1 MSVMSGC
8 ASWKECLEKE
18 RTNALWWAAQSPR
31 VRKRLDPYISLLSD
45 RLLKYNYREKQ
56 ILLPPPQP
64 HQFAGPIKA
73 GTVCYD
79 RPRGQ
84 LGLHPNELVKHTGV
98 VGASGSGKTTF
109 GLRLTKSLLENDTPV
124 VVFDVKRT
132 WRSLVEYLPEDQVRV
147 YTLARPE
154 VSPFYHNFLIPP
166 RKIPARLFDQM
177 MTTVG
182 DEVLYGG
189 LGSTSV
195 IKDATES
202 LRAQYPLPDCE
213 DNHFTLQQLSQE
225 VQRMGGMM
233 RQQKRAGEWAATTQ
247 RITKEL
253 ASPPLGDIINVRRNL
268 MEKEL
273 RRAKLVIFEMD
284 LFTHH
289 QFTYFITAFLVREY
303 LKRLETVS
311 EELDRVI
318 VIEEAARIFS
328 QPYPQPM
335 FATVLREVREKGIG
349 LMWLT
354 QSASDVNSAAW
365 ANTNSLFIFKQ
376 ISTKD
381 INTVGSAVAFE
392 KPKEKSYITRLGVG
406 EAIVRLPDRYRL
418 PFLIRTDDLKKIEV
432 SDEKLTAMSKLHL
445 KALGAPIPANGVEAD
460 PIPMNPLAIGAP
472 PVSTQSPQPSPR
484 FQESAVDKKDQCT
497 SFPAAREP
505 LSAKPTMSAGAPVN
519 QEDKDASTQEHKW
532 ARAPSVPKP
541 AGHLEER
548 EHQAASPL
556 ANQRCW
562 VTVWPQKSENPGSP
576 GEQKVASKAEDYE
589 AAMAQLMSLSTR
601 ETATPISYLYAR
613 LGLSKGTGDKV
624 KKKIVKQ
631 GLAQQYRSTH
641 LGRITVHL
649 RLTDQGQEFAKRHA
663 HLLEKSLAFETETK
677 RFGGQKSREL
687 GEVAKPWAR
696 KVLGA
701 VRIEEEASDG
711 FGGKWDLLCTDAQGR
726 RTVVELVSGDSKAN
740 EVLHVRKAL
749 AAGIPIVCLCYDEMI
764 RVRIRRYLKYQRI
777 RESDKWLRLI
787 TAEEASQQTQV
798 CTAYNV
804 YNRNNQPPS
813 SGMPQGRVA
822 AG

>member
-1 MSVMSGC
+1 MVPTSDRDDRLRKLEPKLGENATRTLWL
-8 ASWKECLEKE
+8 ASQ
-18 RTNALWWAAQSPR
+18 NPR
-31 VRKRLDPYISLLSD
+31 LRRHIDPVISLLSD
-45 RLLKYNYREKQ
+45 RLLQNSYREKQ
-56 ILLPPPQP
+56 ILLPPPE
-64 HQFAGPIKA
+64 ANVSVGPIKA
-73 GTVCYD
+73 GTVWYD
-79 RPRGQ
+79 SPRGN
-84 LGLHPNELVKHTGV
+84 LSLHPNELVKHTGV

-109 GLRLTKSLLENDTPV
+109 GLRLTRSLLENDIPV
-124 VVFDVKRT
+124 VVFNVKRT
-132 WRSLVEYLPEDQVRV
+132 WRSLVEYLPRDQVRV

-195 IKDATES
+195 IKAATES
-202 LRAQYPLPDCE
+202 LRAQYPLPECE
-213 DNHFTLQQLSQE
+213 ENHFTMQELSQE

-233 RQQKRAGEWAATTQ
+233 RQQKRAGEWAATAQ

-273 RRAKLVIFEMD
+273 KRAKLVIFELD

-289 QFTYFITAFLVREY
+289 QFTYFITSFLVREY
-303 LKRLETVS
+303 LKRLEMVS
-311 EELDRVI
+311 EELDQVI
-318 VIEEAARIFS
+318 VIEEAARIFN

-335 FATVLREVREKGIG
+335 FETVLREIREKGIG
-349 LMWLT
+349 LLWLT
-354 QSASDVNSAAW
+354 QSASDVNSTAW

-376 ISTKD
+376 ITTKD

-418 PFLIRTDDLKKIEV
+418 PFLIRTDDLKKVEV
-432 SDEKLTAMSKLHL
+432 SDEKLTALSKLHL

-460 PIPMNPLAIGAP
+460 PIPMNPLAIGATAA
-472 PVSTQSPQPSPR
+472 STQSPQPSPR
-484 FQESAVDKKDQCT
+484 FHENAVDKKDQFT

-505 LSAKPTMSAGAPVN
+505 LSAKPTMSAGALVN
-519 QEDKDASTQEHKW
+519 QEANDSRLQEHR
-532 ARAPSVPKP
+532 RAGVPTVPKP
-541 AGHLEER
+541 AGHLEEK
-548 EHQAASPL
+548 EHQAASPP
-556 ANQRCW
+556 ATQGCW
-562 VTVWPQKSENPGSP
+562 VTVWPQKSGSPGSP
-576 GEQKVASKAEDYE
+576 GEQKVASKRDDYQ

-601 ETATPISYLYAR
+601 ETETPISYLYAR

-624 KKKIVKQ
+624 KKKILKQ

-649 RLTDQGQEFAKRHA
+649 RLTDQGQEFLKRHA

-726 RTVVELVSGDSKAN
+726 QTVVELVSGESKAN

-749 AAGIPIVCLCYDEMI
+749 AAGIPIVCVCYDEKI
-764 RVRIRRYLKYQRI
+764 RVRIRRYLQYQRI
-777 RESDKWLRLI
+777 RESGK
-787 TAEEASQQTQV
+787 
-798 CTAYNV
+798 
-804 YNRNNQPPS
+804 
-813 SGMPQGRVA
+813 
-822 AG
+822 